1 MAIAWHTQIC
11 DRGWQDSSVF
21 CCSRCVSVTAK
32 WSCRRATSPHNHRPP
47 SWWIYFPFFLD
58 ILCVLSSLNN
68 IWNAFWI
75 SPYAFFLHLFCFVY
89 RQRAHS
95 YNKSFNVNNVLQ
107 GCYASFALFALRP
120 LRLTEPFQP
129 VDFTSIT
136 VSYIS
141 LACPSGPRAATRIRF
156 L

>member
-1 MAIAWHTQIC
+1 MHF
-11 DRGWQDSSVF
+11 GFLHMLSSF
-21 CCSRCVSVTAK
+21 
-32 WSCRRATSPHNHRPP
+32 
-47 SWWIYFPFFLD
+47 IYFAL
-58 ILCVLSSLNN
+58 
-68 IWNAFWI
+68 
-75 SPYAFFLHLFCFVY
+75 Y

-120 LRLTEPFQP
+120 LRLSEPFQP

-156 L
+156 LQCLSMAVIVLCFGRGRHFPSSPCGCVFSMPSRSLMLHNGSFIHSLRRPAGVRANQIMALSAPAY